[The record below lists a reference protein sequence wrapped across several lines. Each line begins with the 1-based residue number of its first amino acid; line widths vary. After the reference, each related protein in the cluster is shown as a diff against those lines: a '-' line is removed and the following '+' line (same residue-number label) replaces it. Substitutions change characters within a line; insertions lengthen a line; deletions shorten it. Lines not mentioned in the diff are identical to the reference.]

1 MSAVSESDSEST
13 LDSTKIN
20 CEIIDNSGNGK
31 EGNTKKENSVNEII
45 EVNKL
50 DIVAEENDGSKNI
63 TKMQDPTCVS
73 DSNVFVDKVP
83 DSMTKQALVEMFGE
97 YGDIV
102 SVSQERSKP
111 GKASGSAFIRFVF

>member
-1 MSAVSESDSEST
+1 VSESDSEST
-13 LDSTKIN
+13 LDSPSTEIN
-20 CEIIDNSGNGK
+20 CEIIGKSGNGK
-31 EGNTKKENSVNEII
+31 EGNTKKENRVNEII
-45 EVNKL
+45 EGNKL
-50 DIVAEENDGSKNI
+50 DIVPEENDGSKII

-73 DSNVFVDKVP
+73 DSNVFVNNVP
-83 DSMTKQALVEMFGE
+83 DSMTKQALVEMLGE